1 MFLDYE
7 KKLNEK
13 KKDFSGVRCRLREI
27 MGEIDI
33 DGVGYFNEK
42 DFLNYLEKNNLL
54 KDNENEWDL
63 VFIRFDKNRDGKVDY
78 WELEDELMATY

>member
-1 MFLDYE
+1 MQL
-7 KKLNEK
+7 
-13 KKDFSGVRCRLREI
+13 
-27 MGEIDI
+27 
-33 DGVGYFNEK
+33 
-42 DFLNYLEKNNLL
+42 LNYLEKNNLL